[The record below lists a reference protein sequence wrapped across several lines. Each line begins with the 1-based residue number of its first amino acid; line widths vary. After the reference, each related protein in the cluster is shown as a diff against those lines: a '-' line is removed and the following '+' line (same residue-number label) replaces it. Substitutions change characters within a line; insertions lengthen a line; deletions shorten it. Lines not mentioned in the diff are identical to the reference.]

1 MTDFDKKL
9 IEKAEKFSRWD
20 YRDIDVLIA
29 IADTDRARR
38 RLEDLRR
45 EFVDSIQETL

>member
-9 IEKAEKFSRWD
+9 IQKANRFNRWD

-29 IADTDRARR
+29 IADTKEASLQLSRIQT
-38 RLEDLRR
+38 DLYCMV
-45 EFVDSIQETL
+45 EETV